1 MVEGEGYPCVCWP
14 SSPYCWGGVGWVSTA
29 GGCAGGWPC
38 RGCVSTLSTVP
49 LTHTTVSDKVLPVTT
64 RQGDPMTTTTAPL
77 RAVAYRRV
85 STDGQ
90 GESGLGL
97 AAQYA
102 ACEAEVAR
110 RGWTL
115 TTVATDVASGKA
127 LTRRPALAEA
137 LDLLARGEADVLVC
151 AKLDRLSRSTLDF
164 ASLLERSTRE
174 GWRVAVL
181 DVAVDTSTP
190 AGELTAT
197 MVAAA
202 AQYER
207 RLIGERT
214 RAALAVKRA
223 QGVTLGRP
231 RRVTT
236 EVADRVVALRAEGL
250 SWPKVCAALEA
261 EGVAP
266 VGGGARWYP
275 QSARRIAL
283 GAKVSA

>member
-1 MVEGEGYPCVCWP
+1 
-14 SSPYCWGGVGWVSTA
+14 
-29 GGCAGGWPC
+29 
-38 RGCVSTLSTVP
+38 
-49 LTHTTVSDKVLPVTT
+49 VTT
-64 RQGDPMTTTTAPL
+64 TEGDLMTTTDHANAGAIATYITALTTPPVRGAGL
-77 RAVAYRRV
+77 RAVAYLRV
-85 STDGQ
+85 STDSQ
-90 GESGLGL
+90 GDSGLGL

-102 ACEAEVAR
+102 TIEARVAGK
-110 RGWTL
+110 GWTL
-115 TTVATDVASGKA
+115 HAVSTDVASGKA

-137 LDLLARGEADVLVC
+137 LEVLARGEADVLVC
-151 AKLDRLSRSTLDF
+151 SKLDRLSRSTLDF

-174 GWRVAVL
+174 GWRVCVL
-181 DVAVDTSTP
+181 DVDVDTTTP
-190 AGELTAT
+190 AGELTT
-197 MVAAA
+197 SVLAAS

-250 SWPKVCAALEA
+250 SWRGVCATLEA

-266 VGGGARWYP
+266 VGGGSRWYP
-275 QSARRIAL
+275 ASARRIAE
-283 GAKVSA
+283 GARVSA

>member
-1 MVEGEGYPCVCWP
+1 MT
-14 SSPYCWGGVGWVSTA
+14 S
-29 GGCAGGWPC
+29 
-38 RGCVSTLSTVP
+38 
-49 LTHTTVSDKVLPVTT
+49 
-64 RQGDPMTTTTAPL
+64 TTTL
-77 RAVAYRRV
+77 RAVAYLRV
-85 STDGQ
+85 STDSQ

-102 ACEAEVAR
+102 TVEAEVER

-115 TTVATDVASGKA
+115 TTVSTDVASGKA

-223 QGVTLGRP
+223 QGVTLGNPKRATP
-231 RRVTT
+231 
-236 EVADRVVALRAEGL
+236 EVVERIVNLRAEGL
-250 SWPKVCAALEA
+250 TWREVCEALTA
-261 EGVAP
+261 EGVPP
-266 VGGGARWYP
+266 VRGQVWHI
-275 QSARRIAL
+275 QTVRRIAL
-283 GAKVSA
+283 AAAARQAADAVVGA

>member
-1 MVEGEGYPCVCWP
+1 MCALALEAVLVGCCR
-14 SSPYCWGGVGWVSTA
+14 WGVHGRWVSW
-29 GGCAGGWPC
+29 G
-38 RGCVSTLSTVP
+38 VVLSGVAWGVCP
-49 LTHTTVSDKVLPVTT
+49 PSVSDTTNCDTLTPVTT
-64 RQGDPMTTTTAPL
+64 TQGDPMTSTTAL
-77 RAVAYRRV
+77 RAVAYLRV
-85 STDGQ
+85 STDSQ

-102 ACEAEVAR
+102 TVEAEVER

-115 TTVATDVASGKA
+115 HAVSTDVASGKA

-137 LDLLARGEADVLVC
+137 LEVLARGEADVLVC
-151 AKLDRLSRSTLDF
+151 SKLDRLSRSTLDF
-164 ASLLERSTRE
+164 ATLLERSTRE

-181 DVAVDTSTP
+181 DVNVDTSTP
-190 AGELTAT
+190 AGELTVS
-197 MVAAA
+197 MLAAA

-231 RRVTT
+231 RRVSA

-250 SWPKVCAALEA
+250 SWRGVCAALEA
-261 EGVAP
+261 AGVAP
-266 VGGGARWYP
+266 VGGGTRWYP
-275 QSARRIAL
+275 QSARRIAE